1 MNAMVLDKN
10 LIVFHK
16 KEDIFKYLVNVHRN
30 RIRSENLNL
39 EYFEYRDDIDK
50 DVYVVTTDRY
60 GDVDYIEKYGCPQYL
75 CSVIMM

>member
-30 RIRSENLNL
+30 RICSENLNL